1 MNKKKF
7 NKTVRLT
14 FSGGEKFQEIVD
26 TLKAK
31 GYNVSALVRDLLK
44 EKLEKDLN
52 K

>member
-7 NKTVRLT
+7 NKTVKLT
-14 FSGGEKFQEIVD
+14 FSGGPEFQEIVEA
-26 TLKAK
+26 LKAR
-31 GYNVSALVRDLLK
+31 GYNVSALVRELLK

>member
-14 FSGGEKFQEIVD
+14 FSGGQEFQEIVD
-26 TLKAK
+26 ALKAK

-44 EKLEKDLN
+44 EKLERESR
-52 K
+52 